1 MKCIMNGVEAMDGNF
16 VVYKRRNNYYETDQM
31 GIIHHSN
38 YIRFFEE
45 ARLYMMKEFD
55 LDYAGLEEM
64 GIIIPVMSVDCK
76 YIKPLHYDEQ
86 IDIYTKITKFDG
98 IKMDVEYEIYRDGEL
113 CTTGKSGHCF
123 LDKQLKPFRMKKLYP
138 DLYEKLNSIL

>member
-1 MKCIMNGVEAMDGNF
+1 MKGSEYFMTEKEIKIFDVNDGNEE
-16 VVYKRRNNYYETDQM
+16 VKYRPYEHHAKYYETDQM

-45 ARLYMMKEFD
+45 ARLYMMKEFG

-86 IDIYTKITKFDG
+86 IDIYTKITK
-98 IKMDVEYEIYRDGEL
+98 L
-113 CTTGKSGHCF
+113 
-123 LDKQLKPFRMKKLYP
+123 
-138 DLYEKLNSIL
+138 LYEKKKHINCLILCCYAYIPWHLGFATDGW

>member
-45 ARLYMMKEFD
+45 ARLYMMKEFG

-98 IKMDVEYEIYRDGEL
+98 IKMDVEYEIYSDGEL

-123 LDKQLKPFRMKKLYP
+123 LDKLLKPF
-138 DLYEKLNSIL
+138 